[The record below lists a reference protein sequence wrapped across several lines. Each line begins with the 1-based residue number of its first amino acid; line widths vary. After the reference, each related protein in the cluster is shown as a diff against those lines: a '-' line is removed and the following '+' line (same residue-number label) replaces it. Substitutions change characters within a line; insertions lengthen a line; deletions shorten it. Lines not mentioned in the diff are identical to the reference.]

1 MFRRADKVRKPGD
14 KSVYQQ
20 NRGLQSHT
28 SDREIQEQKQAK
40 QRQQEQ
46 EQANDNTQNEPE
58 DE

>member
-1 MFRRADKVRKPGD
+1 MFRKADKVRKPGD

-28 SDREIQEQKQAK
+28 SDREIQEQRQAQQQAK

-46 EQANDNTQNEPE
+46 TNDNSQNE